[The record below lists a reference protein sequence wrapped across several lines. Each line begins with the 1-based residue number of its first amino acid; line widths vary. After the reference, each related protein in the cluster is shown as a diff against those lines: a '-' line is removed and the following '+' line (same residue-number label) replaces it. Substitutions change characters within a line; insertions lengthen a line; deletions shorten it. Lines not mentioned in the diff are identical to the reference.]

1 MDKYEHTF
9 IIKERVNALWS
20 TLCESCDL
28 IDQSDALYFKR
39 FLELQMFCWYGQKN
53 CQCKAIKVTLSVE
66 VDI

>member
-1 MDKYEHTF
+1 MDKYEDKF

-39 FLELQMFCWYGQKN
+39 FFRITNVLLIWTKN
-53 CQCKAIKVTLSVE
+53 CQCNAIKVTLSVE